1 MKKKLFVF
9 SLLFVLLFSFP
20 SVKAENI
27 TVTKE
32 GLMVDTDDGNKSY
45 ITPTDSSS
53 SAFDWAMLRTSDGK
67 VAYCIDIDKT
77 WPTNDSMTISDD
89 FLNSGLVYILE
100 NGYPNKTIID
110 GGVKDRYITQ
120 GAIYLY
126 VNNSDNFTGVA
137 ADRYNLIPEMKRLV
151 NGAKSVNSNNSSI
164 TSYSIEDKNMELS
177 SDGRYYVSKK
187 VLPSVIGT
195 TSYTVSVSGIDGA
208 SVVDE
213 NGAAKTSFTSGEG
226 FYVRVPSTTSA
237 GASVNVSLSI
247 KTKARALLSSNTNN
261 QRVVYLA
268 DAEDTKSTSF
278 TLTIS
283 APKVCVDY
291 KIVGDVRPDPALT
304 DPTPGKNCFDKGVNY
319 DQENKLT
326 TRDNC
331 VFSGWF
337 LKENLSGEW
346 VNGTALNNDLTLY
359 GAWNCSST
367 VVNVP
372 NTAAST
378 PLIIVGIGFLSIA
391 VGAYYY
397 FVSKKHL
404 EKTS

>member
-213 NGAAKTSFTSGEG
+213 SGAAKTSFTSGEG
-226 FYVRVPSTTSA
+226 FYVRVPSTSSA